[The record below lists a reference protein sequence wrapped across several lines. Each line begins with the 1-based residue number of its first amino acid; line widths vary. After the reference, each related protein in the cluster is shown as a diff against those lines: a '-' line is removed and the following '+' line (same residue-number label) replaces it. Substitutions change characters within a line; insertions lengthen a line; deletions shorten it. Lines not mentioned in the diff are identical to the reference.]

1 MIDLKKPKTYL
12 GSQKLR
18 TDALSPSPVAWTVP
32 FNFREGSHSV
42 LIWDTHTNFNFSK
55 NLDTRVL
62 FTFKYVAN
70 TNTWLDMREK
80 GVTVEEAQNRHL
92 WRRHAKKVDLAS
104 AGKDEVE
111 EKKK

>member
-1 MIDLKKPKTYL
+1 
-12 GSQKLR
+12 
-18 TDALSPSPVAWTVP
+18 
-32 FNFREGSHSV
+32 
-42 LIWDTHTNFNFSK
+42 
-55 NLDTRVL
+55 
-62 FTFKYVAN
+62 
-70 TNTWLDMREK
+70 MREK